1 MFLLGTLFI
10 FCSCVDDTYDLANKE
25 ISTDV
30 EIKDNKLALPLGT
43 LRPIF
48 LESFLSDIDI
58 LDTIDNGV
66 YCINRY
72 DEILIEHEVQPVLL
86 AINSKH
92 ITQTLTVPSTGT
104 STNING
110 LQKSASL
117 GTKQIPFEMSKDAP
131 FDHKEIFNQFMCI
144 HSFSFKE
151 DMLIELNIRIDGFE
165 ALQESLVN
173 LDFTINFAP
182 FFEITESEDSDVT
195 IDKDNTSRVHIK
207 KPYPTDSNKG
217 LTINLYCDKFNFD
230 NEFPQKGLTL
240 EDIENGYQS
249 HITTTGHIVMDC
261 NNAELDVIQ
270 QINQVDMNVNCTFAP
285 AYVKIANGKFKDN
298 FEKGVSTF
306 NFNIAERLASLTEG
320 GAYIT
325 LSEPQIEIELQNS
338 ICMQTN
344 VDVHVIGKNEE
355 GEIMPSTE
363 IMTSFPLDKG
373 EYDNSKGEIIPH
385 ITKVLFTSTEEL
397 FKDGYTNEKVD
408 QLRHLLEQFP
418 DSMIFTVHPK
428 IDYTYDTPHIID
440 LDHSFSFNAPYH
452 MVIPLKF
459 DSLHVCYSDTILL
472 NLDTTLDMFT
482 NAGLAIKMNVTNT
495 IPLSLQLNITALDKE
510 DKPIDDITIESFTIE
525 AGDGS
530 NIAQQQEGEKQLTPV
545 TLGIKSA
552 TGDFSKF
559 NKLKFTVESFNVA
572 NQTATLKETQG
583 ILLSNVAIEVSGDVS
598 INMNE

>member
-48 LESFLSDIDI
+48 LESLLSDIEHLNTTED
-58 LDTIDNGV
+58 GV
-66 YCINRY
+66 YCISRS
-72 DEILIEHEVQPVLL
+72 DEMLIEQEVHPVRL
-86 AINSKH
+86 AISPKH
-92 ITQTLTVPSTGT
+92 ITNSLPLPSI
-104 STNING
+104 SHPSSV
-110 LQKSASL
+110 K
-117 GTKQIPFEMSKDAP
+117 IPFDIKKEAP
-131 FDHKEIFNQFMCI
+131 FAHKEIFTQFKRI
-144 HSFSFKE
+144 YSFTFKE
-151 DMLIELNIRIDGFE
+151 ELPIEFNIKMAGFE
-165 ALQESLVN
+165 ALKASSVN
-173 LDFTINFAP
+173 MDFTIDFAP
-182 FFEITESEDSDVT
+182 FFEILASEDPDV
-195 IDKDNTSRVHIK
+195 IVDSNNKNRVHIK
-207 KPYPTDSNKG
+207 KPYPTDSSEG
-217 LTINLYCDKFNFD
+217 LTVHLYCNTFNFK

-240 EDIENGYQS
+240 EEIEKGYQS
-249 HITTTGHIVMDC
+249 HITVAGHMALDC
-261 NNAELDVIQ
+261 NSADLDAIQ
-270 QINQVDMNVNCTFAP
+270 QMSQVDMNVNCTFDP
-285 AYVKIANGKFKDN
+285 VHVKIANGIFLDN
-298 FEKGVSTF
+298 FEEGVSSF
-306 NFNIAERLASLTEG
+306 NFNLNDRVSSLIED

-325 LSEPQIEIELQNS
+325 LSEPQIEFELQNS

-344 VDVHVIGKNEE
+344 VDIHLVGKDKE
-355 GEIMPSTE
+355 GEIIPTTE
-363 IMTSFPLDKG
+363 IKTGFPLDKA
-373 EYDNSKGEIIPH
+373 EYNNNEIVPH
-385 ITKVLFTSTEEL
+385 VTKVLFTSNDEL
-397 FKDGYTNEKVD
+397 FKEGYKNKKVD
-408 QLRHLLEQFP
+408 QLRHMLEEVP
-418 DSMIFTVHPK
+418 HSMTFTVHPQ
-428 IDYTYDTPHIID
+428 IDYTYAPHIID

-583 ILLSNVAIEVSGDVS
+583 ILLSNVAIEVSGDVN